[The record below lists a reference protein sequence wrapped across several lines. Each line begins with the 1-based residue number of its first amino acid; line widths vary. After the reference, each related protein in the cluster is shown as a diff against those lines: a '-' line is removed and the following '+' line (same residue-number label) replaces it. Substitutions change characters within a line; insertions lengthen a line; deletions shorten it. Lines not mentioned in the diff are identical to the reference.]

1 MFNRID
7 EGRGEITGW
16 VQDQRDEGGVGQVIV
31 KALVGIL
38 AFVFFGGLVYVGIMG
53 IPNPVKAIR
62 VLSEQG
68 YSQIHIHRA
77 MRWSCSDG
85 DTFVDG
91 FDAVSSSGHQVSG
104 VVCSGW
110 FKSST
115 IRID

>member
-1 MFNRID
+1 MFDPID

-16 VQDQRDEGGVGQVIV
+16 VHDQCEEGGVRQVIV
-31 KALVGIL
+31 EALVGIL
-38 AFVFFGGLVYVGIMG
+38 ACVFFCGLVYVSIIG
-53 IPNPVKAIR
+53 IPASAKAVR
-62 VLSEQG
+62 VLGEHG
-68 YSQIHIHRA
+68 YSHIRIHRA
-77 MRWSCSDG
+77 MRWSCSDS

-91 FDAVSSSGHQVSG
+91 FDAVSPSGHPVSG